1 MPIPTISLTTD
12 FGGVDHY
19 VAAMKAVML
28 RIAPNVRFIDISHE
42 IPAQDIMAG
51 AWVLKNSAFLF
62 PPGTIHLA
70 VVDPGVGSERRP
82 IAAKIGGHFFVGP
95 DNGLLSLIAE
105 ENISSVV
112 VLENEAFF
120 NSSRSNTFHGRDIFA
135 PVAAHLASGV
145 DINEFGSPLENM
157 TTFRWARPIADK
169 EGIQGW
175 VVHIDRFGNLITNI
189 PKELVKEVMGEDHFK
204 IYVGNCILSNV
215 VPTFSSVSDSEA
227 AALFGSSGM
236 LEIVVNKGDARQM
249 LDVQKGAPV
258 SLIFNRK

>member
-1 MPIPTISLTTD
+1 MPNPIISLTTD

-28 RIAPNVRFIDISHE
+28 HISPDVRFIDISHE
-42 IPAQDIMAG
+42 IPPQDIMAG

-62 PPGTIHLA
+62 PQGTVHL
-70 VVDPGVGSERRP
+70 VVIDPGVGSERRA
-82 IAAKIGGHFFVGP
+82 IAAKFGGYYFVGP

-105 ENISSVV
+105 ENVSSVV
-112 VLENEAFF
+112 ALENPAFF
-120 NSSRSNTFHGRDIFA
+120 TSSQSNTFHGRDIFA
-135 PVAAHLASGV
+135 PVAAHLANGV
-145 DINEFGSPLENM
+145 DIRELGSSLEGI

-189 PKELVKEVMGEDHFK
+189 PKQLVKEVMREEHFK
-204 IYVGNCILSNV
+204 IYVGNCILSDMV
-215 VPTFSSVSDSEA
+215 STFSSVADSEA

-258 SLIFNRK
+258 SMIFNRK